1 MIVVPPGWD
10 IVSRSTNPLDKV
22 QVICKDSK
30 GRLQYIYHPVWTAIQ
45 KELKFYKLNDLVKR
59 MRCIPRNPPMSDT
72 EVWLIKLMLYTNIR
86 IGSECYAKDNNSY
99 GITTILPKH
108 VTFEKGGKTCTLRFK
123 GKSGVPWNCEI
134 TNGGLV
140 NFIRHKYDNVTKRRD
155 PLFSPATAGTVRRVF
170 KGLLG
175 RDATP
180 KNLRTYKAN
189 EKLFDCLTKEQRKLD
204 SGDVSESVL
213 KGAYNRSI
221 QKVAVAMNHTTAV
234 CKKEYIN
241 PDIISLWI
249 KSPQRFNGSFRAFIA
264 SIIS

>member
-1 MIVVPPGWD
+1 
-10 IVSRSTNPLDKV
+10 
-22 QVICKDSK
+22 
-30 GRLQYIYHPVWTAIQ
+30 
-45 KELKFYKLNDLVKR
+45 
-59 MRCIPRNPPMSDT
+59 
-72 EVWLIKLMLYTNIR
+72 
-86 IGSECYAKDNNSY
+86 
-99 GITTILPKH
+99 
-108 VTFEKGGKTCTLRFK
+108 
-123 GKSGVPWNCEI
+123 
-134 TNGGLV
+134 
-140 NFIRHKYDNVTKRRD
+140 
-155 PLFSPATAGTVRRVF
+155 VRRVF